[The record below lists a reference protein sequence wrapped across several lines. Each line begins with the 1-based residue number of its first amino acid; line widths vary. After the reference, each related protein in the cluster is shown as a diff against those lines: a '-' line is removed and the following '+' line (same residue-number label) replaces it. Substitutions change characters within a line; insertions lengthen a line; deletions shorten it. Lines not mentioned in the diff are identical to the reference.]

1 MHVPNTTAPL
11 HRTPP
16 PTLCVCVLEHLLIM
30 GGSMYR
36 QKHIMCAGPRTLVL
50 FFHRERLQ
58 DPTGVIKLGSK
69 AFYHRAP
76 NLFHFLWLKDLSRMA
91 SRVSE
96 PVECSTLNVQVLVH
110 SAAAILNIL
119 ISQGAPRVMQ
129 FIQRF
134 GSQGPD
140 SWSYF
145 FTNTSDTAFLQYF
158 WIFFGGKM
166 RLRC

>member
-1 MHVPNTTAPL
+1 
-11 HRTPP
+11 
-16 PTLCVCVLEHLLIM
+16 
-30 GGSMYR
+30 
-36 QKHIMCAGPRTLVL
+36 
-50 FFHRERLQ
+50 
-58 DPTGVIKLGSK
+58 
-69 AFYHRAP
+69 
-76 NLFHFLWLKDLSRMA
+76 MA

-158 WIFFGGKM
+158 
-166 RLRC
+166 